1 MTTRALA
8 QRLDTG
14 VAELGDIIKETT
26 MTYKKVNE
34 NLITPPVM
42 NPHSPAGAYKQQP
55 VDIPGVLY
63 QTRQLYQPVVSEL
76 PKDKE

>member
-1 MTTRALA
+1 MPFLVNKGKIMT
-8 QRLDTG
+8 QP
-14 VAELGDIIKETT
+14 I
-26 MTYKKVNE
+26 NE

-55 VDIPGVLY
+55 VEIPGVLH
-63 QTRQLYQPVVSEL
+63 QTRQLMQPVVSEP